1 MLSISVVSASDDT
14 NQTDD
19 ININSFN
26 SEVSFYDNGNSNSI
40 NDSQLISESADSGT
54 FSDLQKIINLAAD
67 GNTIH
72 LSKNYVSDN
81 TNLRISKSLTI
92 EGDGFTLDG
101 LGKSKILQINTENY
115 VVLNN
120 IIFKNAF
127 DNAIQFNR
135 INSNSVISN
144 CIFDNGIGSSYGS
157 YGIAILFTNTVS
169 NLIIDSTRFLNNKN
183 AVGGGALYF
192 TKESNNNII
201 RNCEFMANVARTG
214 GAISFENNVN
224 NNYFLNNT
232 FFSNS
237 AITKNNDYGGGAIY
251 FEKDLTHS
259 VFENNEFI
267 MNNATVKDGGAI
279 FVRGNNVNN
288 LIKNCVFS
296 NNHAEQHG
304 GVIFLNSKTNDF
316 NITNSIFEK
325 NSASYGGGLFFGD
338 VTTNVNIYS
347 SEFYGNNNAI
357 GGGAIYF
364 KKESLNNNFTNVDF
378 NSNSANAGG
387 AIAFEN
393 NMVNNIFE
401 LVNFTNNTGK
411 TIKNNYGGGAIFV
424 EGNAHDNNFRNSL
437 FANNTVTTNGGAIN
451 IRGNLSDNSFEFV
464 NFSNNT
470 AAINGGALSINGN
483 SQNNNFTAFFVNNKA
498 KNDGGAVYVGGKSNN
513 DLFNDGAFNNNQANC
528 GGAILFNGNVGNILI
543 DEYNFT
549 NNNNAVGGGAIYF
562 RKESNNNNIEN
573 CEFINNVAR
582 SGGAIFFENNVD
594 NNYFT
599 NNNFTENS
607 AVTNN
612 SDYGGGAIFCEK
624 TMKNTLFEN
633 NNFIYN
639 TATTDGGAIYL
650 KNTEHTLF
658 LNDNFT
664 ENTAGRGSAIFIIAG
679 KSSDVLSS
687 KFINNNDAICFNGGY
702 SGSVVGSTFEG
713 ESQIFVGENAKI
725 YLFNNIE
732 LGNYDNSNPF
742 IVNNGVLSLENN
754 TLANVIFN
762 HGNIISDT
770 TMIVLDNKT
779 ITVKEPLV
787 RLNASCIDDN
797 NNFIVSDNV
806 LFKVNDSYISLPFY
820 DKYAYGYYYLE
831 NQGHYLINA
840 SLDNVLSKC
849 DYKIGI
855 IDYESKS
862 SSFLNVDNVT
872 IKVNEYAKVIAN
884 LPADATGLIIADIEN
899 ESYVALVNNG
909 YARFIISDLTVGIHE
924 MHLTY
929 LGDDNYDSA
938 SAVSYINVISKST
951 SFLNVDNVTIKV
963 NEYAKVIAN
972 LPADATGLIIADIEN
987 ESYVALVN
995 NGYARFIISDL
1006 TVGIHEMHLTYLGD
1020 DNYDSASA
1028 VSYINVTSSRSI
1040 EMPDV
1045 VKYYKG
1051 DERLVVK
1058 ITDGGEPIVGKF
1070 VEFNINGVNYNRT
1083 TNNDGI
1089 ASIALNLNS
1098 GNYTASVK
1106 IDNETYSARIIILST
1121 VTVHNLTKIFRN
1133 DTQYYAYFVDS
1144 RGNPLSYTMVSF
1156 NIHGVFYDRRTDENG
1171 VAKLNIN
1178 LEPGEYICTAI
1189 NPSTGEMKTSIV
1201 KVISQ
1206 FIEHEISNIEYTV
1219 RILSKDG
1226 TPVGEGEKVSFN
1238 IAGVIYERITNST
1251 GYVVL
1256 NVKLMK
1262 GEHIITAKY
1271 LDEQISDKITI

>member
-26 SEVSFYDNGNSNSI
+26 SEVSFYDNGNSNLI
-40 NDSQLISESADSGT
+40 NDSQLISESADRGT
-54 FSDLQKIINLAAD
+54 FSDLQKIINQAD
-67 GNTIH
+67 EGNTIY
-72 LSKNYVSDN
+72 LSKDYVSDN

-92 EGDGFTLDG
+92 EGNGFTLDG

-120 IIFKNAF
+120 IIFNNAF
-127 DNAIQFNR
+127 DNAIQFNK

-144 CIFDNGIGSSYGS
+144 CIFDNGKGSSYGS
-157 YGIAILFTNTVS
+157 YGIAILFTNAVS
-169 NLIIDSTRFLNNKN
+169 NLIIDSTKFLNNKN
-183 AVGGGALYF
+183 AIGGGALYF

-201 RNCEFMANVARTG
+201 RNCDFVSNIARTG

-232 FFSNS
+232 FFINS
-237 AITKNNDYGGGAIY
+237 AITKNNNYGGGAIY
-251 FEKDLTHS
+251 FEKDLTNS
-259 VFENNEFI
+259 VFEYNEFI
-267 MNNATVKDGGAI
+267 KNNATVKDGGAI
-279 FVRGNNVNN
+279 FVRGNNANN
-288 LIKNCVFS
+288 LVKNCVFS
-296 NNHAEQHG
+296 DNHAEQHG
-304 GVIFLNSKTNDF
+304 GAIYLNSKTNDF
-316 NITNSIFEK
+316 NISNSIFER

-338 VTTNVNIYS
+338 VTTYVNIYS

-364 KKESLNNNFTNVDF
+364 KKESSNNNFIIVDF
-378 NSNSANAGG
+378 NNNVANAGG
-387 AIAFEN
+387 AIAFES
-393 NMVNNIFE
+393 NMVNNTFE
-401 LVNFTNNTGK
+401 LVNFTNNAGK
-411 TIKNNYGGGAIFV
+411 TINNNYGGGAIFV
-424 EGNAHDNNFRNSL
+424 EGNVDNNNFKNSL

-451 IRGNLSDNSFEFV
+451 IKGNLRNNDFEFV

-470 AAINGGALSINGN
+470 AATNGGALTVNGN
-483 SQNNNFTAFFVNNKA
+483 SQNNNFTTFFINNNA

-513 DLFNDGAFNNNQANC
+513 DLFKDGAFNNNQANY
-528 GGAILFNGNVGNILI
+528 GGAILFNSNVDNIRI
-543 DEYNFT
+543 DEYKFA
-549 NNNNAVGGGAIYF
+549 NNNAVGGGAIYF
-562 RKESNNNNIEN
+562 RKESNNDNIEN

-594 NNYFT
+594 NNYFK

-612 SDYGGGAIFCEK
+612 SNYGGGAIFSEK

-633 NNFIYN
+633 SNFIYN

-664 ENTAGRGSAIFIIAG
+664 ENAAGKGSAIFISGG

-687 KFINNNDAICFNGGY
+687 KFINNTDAICFDGEYG
-702 SGSVVGSTFEG
+702 GSVVGSTFEG

-725 YLFNNIE
+725 YLFDNIE
-732 LGNYDNSNPF
+732 FGNYDKSNSF
-742 IVNNGVLSLENN
+742 IVNTGVLSLENN
-754 TLANVIFN
+754 TLTNVIYN

-787 RLNASCIDDN
+787 RLNASCVDDN

-806 LFKVNDSYISLPFY
+806 LFKINDSYISLPFY
-820 DKYAYGYYYLE
+820 DKYAYVYYCLE

-972 LPADATGLIIADIEN
+972 LPNDATGLIIAGIEN

-995 NGYARFIISDL
+995 NGYASFIIPDL
-1006 TVGIHEMHLTYLGD
+1006 AIGIHEMHLTYLGD
-1020 DNYDSASA
+1020 DNYDSTSA
-1028 VSYINVTSSRSI
+1028 ISYITVTSSRSVI
-1040 EMPDV
+1040 ISDV
-1045 VKYYKG
+1045 VKYYMG

-1058 ITDGGEPIVGKF
+1058 ITDGDEPVVGKS
-1070 VEFNINGVNYNRT
+1070 VEININGVNYTRI

-1098 GNYTASVK
+1098 GNYTAFVK
-1106 IDNETYSARIIILST
+1106 IDNETYSARITILST
-1121 VTVHNLTKIFRN
+1121 VTVYNLTKIFRN
-1133 DTQYYAYFVDS
+1133 NTQYYAYFVDS

-1238 IAGVIYERITNST
+1238 IAGVIYERVTNST

>member
-1 MLSISVVSASDDT
+1 MAAVSASDND

-19 ININSFN
+19 ININSFD
-26 SEVSFYDNGNSNSI
+26 SELSFADDGNSNSI

-279 FVRGNNVNN
+279 FVRGNNANN
-288 LIKNCVFS
+288 LVKNCVFS
-296 NNHAEQHG
+296 DNHAEQHG
-304 GVIFLNSKTNDF
+304 GAIFLNSKTNDF

-393 NMVNNIFE
+393 SMVNNIFE

-451 IRGNLSDNSFEFV
+451 IKGNLSDNSFEFV
-464 NFSNNT
+464 IFSNNA
-470 AAINGGALSINGN
+470 AAINGGALTVNGI
-483 SQNNNFTAFFVNNKA
+483 SRNNNFTAFFVNNKA

-513 DLFNDGAFNNNQANC
+513 DLFKDGAFNNNQANY
-528 GGAILFNGNVGNILI
+528 GGAILFNSNVDNIRI
-543 DEYNFT
+543 DEYKFA

-562 RKESNNNNIEN
+562 RKESNNDNIEN

-594 NNYFT
+594 NNYFK

-612 SDYGGGAIFCEK
+612 SNYGGGAIFCEK

-633 NNFIYN
+633 SNFIYN

-664 ENTAGRGSAIFIIAG
+664 ENAAGKGSAIFISGG

-687 KFINNNDAICFNGGY
+687 KFINNTDAICFAGGY

-713 ESQIFVGENAKI
+713 ESQVFVGENAKI
-725 YLFNNIE
+725 YLFDNIE
-732 LGNYDNSNPF
+732 LGNYDKSNPF

-787 RLNASCIDDN
+787 RLNASCVDDN
-797 NNFIVSDNV
+797 NNFIVGDNV
-806 LFKVNDSYISLPFY
+806 LFKINDSYISLPVY
-820 DKYAYGYYYLE
+820 DKYAYVYYYLE
-831 NQGHYLINA
+831 NPGHYLINA
-840 SLDNVLSKC
+840 SLDNVLSS
-849 DYKIGI
+849 DYKTGS
-855 IDYESKS
+855 IDYDSKS
-862 SSFLNVDNVT
+862 PSFLNVDNVT
-872 IKVNEYAKVIAN
+872 IKVNEYAKVIVN

-899 ESYVALVNNG
+899 ESYAALVNNG
-909 YARFIISDLTVGIHE
+909 YASFIVPDLTI
-924 MHLTY
+924 
-929 LGDDNYDSA
+929 
-938 SAVSYINVISKST
+938 
-951 SFLNVDNVTIKV
+951 
-963 NEYAKVIAN
+963 
-972 LPADATGLIIADIEN
+972 
-987 ESYVALVN
+987 
-995 NGYARFIISDL
+995 
-1006 TVGIHEMHLTYLGD
+1006 GIHEMHLTYLGD

-1058 ITDGGEPIVGKF
+1058 ITDGDEPIVGKT
-1070 VEFNINGVNYNRT
+1070 VEFNINGVNYSRT
-1083 TNNDGI
+1083 TNNEGI

-1106 IDNETYSARIIILST
+1106 IDNETYSARVIILST

-1144 RGNPLSYTMVSF
+1144 QGNPLSYTMVTF
-1156 NIHGVFYDRRTDENG
+1156 NIHGVFYERRTDENG

-1189 NPSTGEMKTSIV
+1189 NPSSGEMKTSIV

-1206 FIEHEISNIEYTV
+1206 FIEHEVSNVEYTV

-1226 TPVGEGEKVSFN
+1226 TPVGDGEKVSFN
-1238 IAGVIYERITNST
+1238 IAGVIYERVTNST
-1251 GYVVL
+1251 GYAVL

-1271 LDEQISDKITI
+1271 LDEQISDKITIKKI

>member
-201 RNCEFMANVARTG
+201 RNCEFVANVARTG

-304 GVIFLNSKTNDF
+304 GAIFLNSKTNDF

-378 NSNSANAGG
+378 NSNSSNACG

-513 DLFNDGAFNNNQANC
+513 DLFKDGAFNNNQANC

-840 SLDNVLSKC
+840 SFDNVLSKC
-849 DYKIGI
+849 DYK
-855 IDYESKS
+855 
-862 SSFLNVDNVT
+862 
-872 IKVNEYAKVIAN
+872 
-884 LPADATGLIIADIEN
+884 TGSI
-899 ESYVALVNNG
+899 V
-909 YARFIISDLTVGIHE
+909 
-924 MHLTY
+924 
-929 LGDDNYDSA
+929 YD
-938 SAVSYINVISKST
+938 SKST

-972 LPADATGLIIADIEN
+972 LPNDATGLIIADIEN

-1028 VSYINVTSSRSI
+1028 VSYINVTSSKSI

-1070 VEFNINGVNYNRT
+1070 VEFNINGVNYTRT

-1144 RGNPLSYTMVSF
+1144 QGNPLSYTMVTF
-1156 NIHGVFYDRRTDENG
+1156 NIHGVFYERRTDENG

-1189 NPSTGEMKTSIV
+1189 NPSSGEMKTSIV

-1206 FIEHEISNIEYTV
+1206 FIEHKVSNVEYTV

-1238 IAGVIYERITNST
+1238 IAGVIYERVTNST

-1262 GEHIITAKY
+1262 GEHIITVKY

>member
-1 MLSISVVSASDDT
+1 MICILSITAVSASVDV

-19 ININSFN
+19 ININSFD
-26 SEVSFYDNGNSNSI
+26 SEVSFADDGNSNSI

-135 INSNSVISN
+135 INSNSVISH

-232 FFSNS
+232 FFINS

-304 GVIFLNSKTNDF
+304 GAIFLNSKTNDF

-378 NSNSANAGG
+378 NSNVANAGG

-393 NMVNNIFE
+393 SMVNNIFE
-401 LVNFTNNTGK
+401 LVNFTNNAGK
-411 TIKNNYGGGAIFV
+411 TINDDYGGGAIFV
-424 EGNAHDNNFRNSL
+424 EGNAYDNNFKNSL

-464 NFSNNT
+464 IFSNNT
-470 AAINGGALSINGN
+470 AAINGGALTVNGN

-513 DLFNDGAFNNNQANC
+513 DSFNDGVFDNNQANY
-528 GGAILFNGNVGNILI
+528 GGAILFNSNVDNIRI
-543 DEYNFT
+543 DEYKFA

-562 RKESNNNNIEN
+562 RKESNNNNIKN

-594 NNYFT
+594 NNYFK

-612 SDYGGGAIFCEK
+612 SNYGGGAIFCEK

-633 NNFIYN
+633 SNFIYN

-664 ENTAGRGSAIFIIAG
+664 ENAAGKGSAIFIIAG

-687 KFINNNDAICFNGGY
+687 KFINNTDAICFAGGY

-713 ESQIFVGENAKI
+713 ESQVFVGENAKI
-725 YLFNNIE
+725 YLFDNIE
-732 LGNYDNSNPF
+732 LGNYDKSNPF
-742 IVNNGVLSLENN
+742 IVNNGVLYLENN
-754 TLANVIFN
+754 TLTNLIFN
-762 HGNIISDT
+762 HGNIISNT
-770 TMIVLDNKT
+770 TIIVLDNKT

-840 SLDNVLSKC
+840 SFDNVLSKC
-849 DYKIGI
+849 DYKTGGI
-855 IDYESKS
+855 
-862 SSFLNVDNVT
+862 V
-872 IKVNEYAKVIAN
+872 
-884 LPADATGLIIADIEN
+884 
-899 ESYVALVNNG
+899 
-909 YARFIISDLTVGIHE
+909 
-924 MHLTY
+924 
-929 LGDDNYDSA
+929 YD
-938 SAVSYINVISKST
+938 SKST

-972 LPADATGLIIADIEN
+972 LPNDATGLIIADIEN
-987 ESYVALVN
+987 ESYTALVN
-995 NGYARFIISDL
+995 NGYARFIIPDL
-1006 TVGIHEMHLTYLGD
+1006 TIGIHEMHLTYLGD
-1020 DNYDSASA
+1020 NNYDSASA

-1040 EMPDV
+1040 KMPDV

-1083 TNNDGI
+1083 TNNEGI
-1089 ASIALNLNS
+1089 ASIALTLNS

-1106 IDNETYSARIIILST
+1106 IDNETYSARVIILST
-1121 VTVHNLTKIFRN
+1121 VTVYNLTKIFRN

-1206 FIEHEISNIEYTV
+1206 FIEHGISNIEYTV

-1271 LDEQISDKITI
+1271 LDEQISDKITIKKI

>member
-1 MLSISVVSASDDT
+1 MAAVSASDND

-19 ININSFN
+19 ININSFD
-26 SEVSFYDNGNSNSI
+26 SELSFADDGNSNSI

-279 FVRGNNVNN
+279 FVRGNNANN
-288 LIKNCVFS
+288 LVKNCVFS
-296 NNHAEQHG
+296 DNHAEQHG
-304 GVIFLNSKTNDF
+304 GAIFLNSKTNDF

-393 NMVNNIFE
+393 SMVNNIFE

-451 IRGNLSDNSFEFV
+451 IKGNLSDNSFEFV
-464 NFSNNT
+464 IFSNNA
-470 AAINGGALSINGN
+470 AAINGGALTVNGI
-483 SQNNNFTAFFVNNKA
+483 SRNNNFTAFFVNNKA

-513 DLFNDGAFNNNQANC
+513 DLFKDGAFNNNQANY
-528 GGAILFNGNVGNILI
+528 GGAILFNSNVDNIRI
-543 DEYNFT
+543 DEYKFA

-562 RKESNNNNIEN
+562 RKESNNDNIEN

-594 NNYFT
+594 NNYFK

-612 SDYGGGAIFCEK
+612 SNYGGGAIFCEK

-633 NNFIYN
+633 SNFIYN

-664 ENTAGRGSAIFIIAG
+664 ENAAGKGSAIFISGG

-687 KFINNNDAICFNGGY
+687 KFINNTDAICFAGGY

-713 ESQIFVGENAKI
+713 ESQVFVGENAKI
-725 YLFNNIE
+725 YLFDNIE
-732 LGNYDNSNPF
+732 LGNYDKSNPF

-787 RLNASCIDDN
+787 RLNASCVDDN
-797 NNFIVSDNV
+797 NNFIVGDNV
-806 LFKVNDSYISLPFY
+806 LFKINDSYISLPVY
-820 DKYAYGYYYLE
+820 DKYAYVYYYLE
-831 NQGHYLINA
+831 NPGHYLINA
-840 SLDNVLSKC
+840 SLDNVLSS
-849 DYKIGI
+849 DYKTGS
-855 IDYESKS
+855 IDYDSKS
-862 SSFLNVDNVT
+862 PSFLNVDNVT
-872 IKVNEYAKVIAN
+872 IKVNEYAKVIVN
-884 LPADATGLIIADIEN
+884 LPADATGLILGDIEN
-899 ESYVALVNNG
+899 ESYAALVNNG
-909 YARFIISDLTVGIHE
+909 YASFIVPDLTIGIHE
-924 MHLTY
+924 MHI
-929 LGDDNYDSA
+929 NY
-938 SAVSYINVISKST
+938 
-951 SFLNVDNVTIKV
+951 
-963 NEYAKVIAN
+963 
-972 LPADATGLIIADIEN
+972 P
-987 ESYVALVN
+987 
-995 NGYARFIISDL
+995 
-1006 TVGIHEMHLTYLGD
+1006 GD

-1058 ITDGGEPIVGKF
+1058 ITDGDEPIVGKT
-1070 VEFNINGVNYNRT
+1070 VEFNINGVNYSRT
-1083 TNNDGI
+1083 TNNEGI

-1106 IDNETYSARIIILST
+1106 IDNETYSARVIILST

-1144 RGNPLSYTMVSF
+1144 QGNPLSYTMVTF
-1156 NIHGVFYDRRTDENG
+1156 NIHGVFYERRTDENG

-1189 NPSTGEMKTSIV
+1189 NPSSGEMKTSIV

-1206 FIEHEISNIEYTV
+1206 FIEHEVSNVEYTV

-1226 TPVGEGEKVSFN
+1226 TPVGDGEKVSFN
-1238 IAGVIYERITNST
+1238 IAGVIYERVTNST
-1251 GYVVL
+1251 GYAVL

-1271 LDEQISDKITI
+1271 LDEQISDKITIKKI